1 MTKKI
6 TVALL
11 SGGISSERKVSIKS
25 GNQVFNALDKIK
37 YNVFRYDP
45 KTDIARLIADAPDI
59 DVALIILHGN
69 YGEDGTVQGMLD
81 LLKIPYQGSGTLGS
95 SIAMNKLASKRLYE
109 HAKIQVPAYLSFQA
123 SDVIDTDACIERLG
137 LPLVVKPV
145 TGGSSIGMTIAKS
158 KRKFT
163 EAIKKAFTY
172 DDTILIEEYIKG
184 IEITGGVM
192 GNHAIES
199 LPIVEIVPNKK
210 HEFFDYEAKYL
221 KGESLE
227 ICPAR
232 ISQDLAQK
240 AKDLAVKSHRA
251 LFCKGYSRTDMMI
264 RGDDLFVLETNTI
277 PGMTP
282 VSLLPLAAKTAGMGF
297 SQLLDRLIEL
307 ALEQH
312 KKIKKSGRSCIG
324 LHK

>member
-1 MTKKI
+1 MNKKI

-25 GNQVFNALDKIK
+25 GNQVFKALDKSR
-37 YNVFRYDP
+37 YNVLRYDP
-45 KTDIARLIADAPDI
+45 KTDIPRLIADAADI

-109 HAKIQVPAYLSFQA
+109 HAGIRVPAYLSFQS
-123 SDVIDTDACIERLG
+123 SDAIDQKACIDRLG

-172 DDTILIEEYIKG
+172 DDTILIEEYIRG
-184 IEITGGVM
+184 VEITGGVI
-192 GNHAIES
+192 GNHTLES
-199 LPIVEIVPNKK
+199 LPVVEIIPGKK
-210 HEFFDYEAKYL
+210 HEFFNYEAKYL
-221 KGESLE
+221 KGESME

-232 ISQDLAQK
+232 ISGDLTQK
-240 AKDLAVKSHRA
+240 AKELAVMSHRA
-251 LFCKGYSRTDMMI
+251 LFCNGYSRTDMMI
-264 RGDDLFVLETNTI
+264 RGEDIFVLETNTI

-282 VSLLPLAAKTAGMGF
+282 VSLLPLAAKTAGISF
-297 SQLLDRLIEL
+297 SKLLDRLIEL
-307 ALEQH
+307 ALARH
-312 KKIKKSGRSCIG
+312 KAAKKIKRNGKA
-324 LHK
+324 L

>member
-6 TVALL
+6 IVALL
-11 SGGISSERKVSIKS
+11 SGGVSSERKVSIKS
-25 GNQVFNALDKIK
+25 GNQVFKALDKSR
-37 YNVFRYDP
+37 YDVVRYDP
-45 KTDIARLIADAPDI
+45 KTDIARLIADAADI

-95 SIAMNKLASKRLYE
+95 SLAMNKLAAKRMYE
-109 HAKIQVPAYLSFQA
+109 HAGIPVPAFLSFDSTQK
-123 SDVIDTDACIERLG
+123 IDTDVCIERLG

-163 EAIKKAFTY
+163 EAIKKAFMH
-172 DDTILIEEYIKG
+172 DGVILVEEYIKG
-184 IEITGGVM
+184 TEITGSVI
-192 GNHAIES
+192 GNNNLES
-199 LPIVEIVPNKK
+199 LPIVEIVPSKK
-210 HEFFDYEAKYL
+210 HGFFDYEAKYL

-232 ISQDLAQK
+232 ISQELARK
-240 AKDLAVKSHRA
+240 AQELSEKSHRA
-251 LFCKGYSRTDMMI
+251 LFCTGYSRTDMMV
-264 RGDDLFVLETNTI
+264 RGEDIFVLETNTI

-282 VSLLPLAAKTAGMGF
+282 VSLLPLAAKTAGMNF

-307 ALEQH
+307 ALARH
-312 KKIKKSGRSCIG
+312 KNAVKPGRSRM
-324 LHK
+324 